1 MADTKLYDLLGVSQN
16 ASDTEIKKAYRKL
29 AKEYHP
35 DRNPTEGEKFKEI
48 SFAYEVLSDPRKREI
63 YDHQGIKGLQGGAD
77 PGMAADDL
85 FSQLFGGGLF
95 GMGMGGSRRRK
106 RGEDT
111 IYPLKVTLEDLYNG
125 KTSKLNLNKTV
136 ICKACDGLGGKPG
149 CINRCTACH
158 GRGTKVSYRQLG
170 PGMVQHMQTACPDCG
185 GEGEVLN
192 ERDRC
197 KVCKGKKIVHET
209 KRLEVHVDKGMQDG
223 QKIFFRG
230 DGNQQ
235 PGVEPGDVII
245 VLQQLH
251 HEKFQREGAD
261 LYMPYRLNLTEALC
275 GFCMVFKH
283 LDGRDMLVRKPPGEV
298 IEHGAVKGIV
308 HEGMPIYK
316 NPFERGNLYIK
327 FNVTFPENHFADADA
342 LRTLEHLL
350 PKRPTFEM
358 PTGDN
363 VEEVDLHDY
372 DPDAQR
378 GASSSH
384 RSEAYDSEDED
395 RYRGPGVQCAQQ

>member
-1 MADTKLYDLLGVSQN
+1 MADTKLYDLLGVNPN
-16 ASDTEIKKAYRKL
+16 ATETEIKKAYRKL

-35 DRNPTEGEKFKEI
+35 DKNPTEGEKFKEI
-48 SFAYEVLSDPRKREI
+48 SFAYEVLSDSRKREI
-63 YDHQGIKGLQGGAD
+63 YDRQGIKGIQGGAD
-77 PGMAADDL
+77 AGMASEDL

-95 GMGMGGSRRRK
+95 GMGMEGSRRRK

-111 IYPLKVTLEDLYNG
+111 VYPLKVTLEDLYNG

-136 ICKACDGLGGKPG
+136 ICKTCDGLGGRPG
-149 CINRCTACH
+149 AINRCTACQ
-158 GRGTKVSYRQLG
+158 GRGIKVSYRMLG
-170 PGMVQHMQTACPDCG
+170 PGMVQHMQSACPECN

-197 KVCKGKKIVHET
+197 KACKGKKIVHET

-223 QKIFFRG
+223 QKIYFRG

-245 VLQQLH
+245 VLQQLP
-251 HEKFQREGAD
+251 HERFTREGPD
-261 LYMPYRLNLTEALC
+261 LFITHKLNLTEALC
-275 GFCMVFKH
+275 GFSIVIKH
-283 LDGRDMLVRKPPGEV
+283 LDGRDMLVRHPPGEV
-298 IEHGAVKGIV
+298 VEHGAVKGIV

-327 FNVTFPENHFADADA
+327 FSVEFPENHFADVAKIKA
-342 LRTLEHLL
+342 LELLL
-350 PKRPTFEM
+350 PDRPPFEM
-358 PTGDN
+358 PIGDH
-363 VEEVDLHDY
+363 VEEADLHDY
-372 DPDAQR
+372 DTDAQR

-395 RYRGPGVQCAQQ
+395 RCRGPGVQCAQQ